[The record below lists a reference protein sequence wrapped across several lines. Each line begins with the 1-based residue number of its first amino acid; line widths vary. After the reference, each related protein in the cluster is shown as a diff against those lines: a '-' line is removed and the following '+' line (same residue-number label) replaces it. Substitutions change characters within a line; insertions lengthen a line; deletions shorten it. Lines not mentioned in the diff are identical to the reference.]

1 MRALTF
7 SLLAVILTATVGLGW
22 LFDRV
27 YDQYSTSEQNQDI
40 SAISVLEKM
49 GADLALTLDK
59 LPERQK
65 FIQLW
70 SSNNQYKLSLMP
82 LAKFPLP
89 KQLIEQLMLGK
100 PLLLETERN
109 VAFHYYLP
117 SSDELLIVK
126 SPRINVVK
134 EDETQNYIF
143 TVLFYIALLLLFL
156 LWVLPLIVR
165 LITLRKTAKSF
176 GEGKL
181 NQRLKISPIS
191 YIRDIEIEFNHMAQ
205 RIENLIADVK
215 LLSNAV
221 SHDLRTPL
229 ARIRFGIDTLQEED
243 DPVLRRRFEDKISNN
258 VDEMTSLVET
268 LLRYARLDQS
278 MLEIKK
284 DDIVLPDLIAN
295 CIKTKKSDVVN
306 FTFNDLSDE
315 VMLAGDRSYV
325 SMLINNLLQNAVI
338 YGKGQIQVTLNR
350 NQNNALIIIEDN
362 GLGIAKEQRENILKP
377 FVRGD
382 SKNKTIKGHG
392 IGLAIVKR
400 IVDWH
405 QGTIKIDDSTELS
418 GAKFIITLPTGRR

>member
-89 KQLIEQLMLGK
+89 KQLIAQLMLGK

-205 RIENLIADVK
+205 RIENLIGDVK

-295 CIKTKKSDVVN
+295 CIKTKQSDVVN

-315 VMLAGDRSYV
+315 VMLTGDRSYV

>member
-1 MRALTF
+1 MRALTI

-27 YDQYSTSEQNQDI
+27 FDQYSTSEKNQDI
-40 SAISVLEKM
+40 NAISVLDKM

-70 SSNNQYKLSLMP
+70 PSNNQYKLSLMP

-89 KQLIEQLMLGK
+89 KQLIEQLKLGE
-100 PLLLETERN
+100 PLLLETKTH
-109 VAFHYYLP
+109 VAFHYYLA

-126 SPRINVVK
+126 SPRVNVVK
-134 EDETQNYIF
+134 ADKTQSYIF

-156 LWVLPLIVR
+156 LWVLPLIIR
-165 LITLRKTAKSF
+165 LLTLRKTAKSF

-181 NQRLKISPIS
+181 NQRLKISPLS

-205 RIENLIADVK
+205 RIENLIGDVK

-284 DDIVLPDLIAN
+284 DDILLSDLITN
-295 CIKTKKSDVVN
+295 CIKTKKSDAVN
-306 FTFNDLSDE
+306 FTFNDLADE
-315 VMLAGDRSYV
+315 LKLTGDRSYV

-338 YGKGQIQVTLNR
+338 YGKGQVQVTLNR

-382 SKNKTIKGHG
+382 SKNNTIKGHG

-405 QGTIKIDDSTELS
+405 QGTIDIDDSTGLS
-418 GAKFIITLPTGRR
+418 GAKFIITLPTGRS

>member
-1 MRALTF
+1 MRALTI

-27 YDQYSTSEQNQDI
+27 FDQYSTSEKNQDI
-40 SAISVLEKM
+40 NAISVLDKM

-89 KQLIEQLMLGK
+89 KQLIEQLKLGE
-100 PLLLETERN
+100 PLLLETKTH
-109 VAFHYYLP
+109 VAFHYYLA

-126 SPRINVVK
+126 SPRVNVVK
-134 EDETQNYIF
+134 ADKTQSYIF

-156 LWVLPLIVR
+156 LWVLPLIIR
-165 LITLRKTAKSF
+165 LLTLRKTAKSF

-181 NQRLKISPIS
+181 NQRLKISPLS

-205 RIENLIADVK
+205 RIENLIGDVK

-284 DDIVLPDLIAN
+284 DDILLSDLITN
-295 CIKTKKSDVVN
+295 CIKTKKPDAVN
-306 FTFNDLSDE
+306 FTFNDLADE
-315 VMLAGDRSYV
+315 VKLTGDRSYV

-338 YGKGQIQVTLNR
+338 YGKGQVQVTLNR

-382 SKNKTIKGHG
+382 SKNNTIKGHG

-405 QGTIKIDDSTELS
+405 QGTIDIDDSTGLS
-418 GAKFIITLPTGRR
+418 GAKFIITLPTGRS

>member
-1 MRALTF
+1 MRALTI

-27 YDQYSTSEQNQDI
+27 YEQYSTDEQHQGIN
-40 SAISVLEKM
+40 AISVLEKM

-59 LPERQK
+59 LPDRQK

-70 SSNNQYKLSLMP
+70 SSKNQYKLSLMS
-82 LAKFPLP
+82 LVKFPLP
-89 KQLIEQLMLGK
+89 KQLIEQLKLGE
-100 PLLLETERN
+100 PLLLETKTH
-109 VAFHYYLP
+109 VAFHYYLA

-134 EDETQNYIF
+134 TDDTQNYIF

-165 LITLRKTAKSF
+165 LLTLRKTAKSF

-181 NQRLKISPIS
+181 NQRLKISPLS

-205 RIENLIADVK
+205 RIENLIGDVK

-268 LLRYARLDQS
+268 LLSYARLDQS

-284 DDIVLPDLIAN
+284 DEILLTELIAN
-295 CIKTKKSDVVN
+295 CIKTKKSDIVD
-306 FTFNDLSDE
+306 FTFNDLSND
-315 VMLAGDRSYV
+315 MKLIGDRSYV

-338 YGKGQIQVTLNR
+338 YGNGQIQVTLNR

-382 SKNKTIKGHG
+382 AKNTTIKGHG

-400 IVDWH
+400 IIDWH
-405 QGTIKIDDSTELS
+405 QGSIEIDDSIELS
-418 GAKFIITLPTGRR
+418 GAKFTITLPTER

>member
-1 MRALTF
+1 MRSLTI

-27 YDQYSTSEQNQDI
+27 YEQYSTDDQHQGIN
-40 SAISVLEKM
+40 AISVLEKM

-59 LPERQK
+59 LPNRQK

-70 SSNNQYKLSLMP
+70 SSKNQYKLSLMP

-89 KQLIEQLMLGK
+89 KQLIEQLKLGE
-100 PLLLETERN
+100 PLLLETKTH
-109 VAFHYYLP
+109 VAFHYYLA

-134 EDETQNYIF
+134 TDDTQNYIF

-165 LITLRKTAKSF
+165 LLTLRKTAKFF

-181 NQRLKISPIS
+181 NQRLKISPLS

-205 RIENLIADVK
+205 RIENLIGDVK

-243 DPVLRRRFEDKISNN
+243 DPDLRRRFEDKISNN

-284 DDIVLPDLIAN
+284 DEILLPQLTDN

-306 FTFNDLSDE
+306 FTFNDLSND
-315 VMLAGDRSYV
+315 VKLIGDRSYL

-338 YGKGQIQVTLNR
+338 YGNGQIQVTLNR
-350 NQNNALIIIEDN
+350 TQNNAQIIIEDN

-382 SKNKTIKGHG
+382 AKNSTIKGHG

-405 QGTIKIDDSTELS
+405 QGSIEIDDATELS
-418 GAKFIITLPTGRR
+418 GARFIVTLPLGPR

>member
-1 MRALTF
+1 MRSLTI

-27 YDQYSTSEQNQDI
+27 YEQYSTNDQHQDI
-40 SAISVLEKM
+40 NAISVLEKM
-49 GADLALTLDK
+49 GADLATTLDK
-59 LPERQK
+59 LPDRQK

-70 SSNNQYKLSLMP
+70 SSKHHYNLSLMP
-82 LAKFPLP
+82 LARFPLP
-89 KQLIEQLMLGK
+89 KQLIKQLKLGE
-100 PLLLETERN
+100 PLLLETEKN

-126 SPRINVVK
+126 SPRINVIK
-134 EDETQNYIF
+134 TDDDQNYIF

-165 LITLRKTAKSF
+165 LLTLRKTAKSF

-181 NQRLKISPIS
+181 NQRLKISPLS

-205 RIENLIADVK
+205 RIENLIGDVK

-243 DPVLRRRFEDKISNN
+243 DPELRRRFEDKISNN

-284 DDIVLPDLIAN
+284 DDILLSELIAN

-306 FTFNDLSDE
+306 FTFNDLSND
-315 VMLAGDRSYV
+315 VKLIGDRSYV

-338 YGKGQIQVTLNR
+338 YGNGQIQVTLNR
-350 NQNNALIIIEDN
+350 TQNNAQIIIEDN

-382 SKNKTIKGHG
+382 SKNNTIKGHG

-400 IVDWH
+400 IIDWH
-405 QGTIKIDDSTELS
+405 QGNIEIDDATELS
-418 GAKFIITLPTGRR
+418 GAKFIVTLPLGPR